1 MIFFFLNDEFLC
13 FLLLSNLV
21 KKNSLPNPQE
31 KSQFSE
37 RISFAFL
44 THLIYVL
51 WHIDTQND
59 GDTSFGIVCLTEK
72 CTPCLAKLY
81 FKFLRCFLHKFVNH
95 QTPDLLFVV
104 LYVLAFMSA
113 DRYLFSIHKFL
124 ELHSKYLPE
133 KKKICHEF
141 SFFNRFTQITAPH
154 KGQNLLGVTSFL
166 LMLP

>member
-1 MIFFFLNDEFLC
+1 MIFFFFLNDEFLC

-51 WHIDTQND
+51 WHIDTQNNS
-59 GDTSFGIVCLTEK
+59 DTSFGIVCLPEK
-72 CTPCLAKLY
+72 CTPCLATLY
-81 FKFLRCFLHKFVNH
+81 FKFLRCFLHKFVRYNH
-95 QTPDLLFVV
+95 QTPDLLFVL

-113 DRYLFSIHKFL
+113 DRYLFSTHKFL

-133 KKKICHEF
+133 KKKNL
-141 SFFNRFTQITAPH
+141 SRVFFF
-154 KGQNLLGVTSFL
+154 
-166 LMLP
+166 